1 MEDKMLNVV
10 MIGAG
15 RGGSQL
21 LPILLENKEITLLGI
36 AELNPS
42 APGLEMAR
50 RWKIPITRDFKELV
64 AKDEVDVIIDL
75 TGDPLVAG
83 EIFRNK
89 KPHSERLGGKMARII
104 WNIIDE
110 RNQELRFLKKEVT
123 ERYRW
128 GNIIGKSEPM
138 QEVFQVM
145 NNISETETTI
155 LIEGETG
162 TGKELVAKA
171 IHYMSLRKERPFVA
185 VNCAAFPPS
194 LLESELFGH
203 EKGSFTGAIGQRK
216 GMFELANGGTLFLD
230 EIGTGSTEVQLEL
243 LRVLQ
248 ERKFRRVGG
257 TKSVDVDVRIIAA
270 TNVDLIQ
277 KIEAGQF
284 RQDLY
289 YRLNVIPIKLPALR
303 ERLEDLPELIDH
315 FIEIFSL
322 RHHRE
327 VKAVAPETLQVL
339 YRYSWPGNIREL
351 ENLIE
356 RLVVTCPA
364 ATITPEW
371 LPEEYDAASVEFG
384 PRALREFIQPGT
396 LEMLEREAI
405 RRVMTRNKGHRI
417 KTAQQLGIS
426 RKVLWT
432 KMKKYHLQ

>member
-1 MEDKMLNVV
+1 MLNVV

-36 AELNPS
+36 AELDPS
-42 APGLEMAR
+42 APGLDLAR
-50 RWKIPITRDFKELV
+50 RRNIPITRDFKDLV
-64 AKDEVDVIIDL
+64 ARNDVDVIIDL
-75 TGDPLVAG
+75 TGDPRVAG
-83 EIFRNK
+83 EIFRYK
-89 KPHSERLGGKMARII
+89 KPHSERLGGKMAKII
-104 WNIIDE
+104 WNIIEE
-110 RNQELRFLKKEVT
+110 RNQELRSLKKEVT
-123 ERYRW
+123 ERYGL
-128 GNIIGKSEPM
+128 GNIIGKSERM
-138 QEVFQVM
+138 REVFQVM

-162 TGKELVAKA
+162 TGKELVARA
-171 IHYMSLRKERPFVA
+171 IHYMSLRKDRPFVA
-185 VNCAAFPPS
+185 VNCAAFPPD

-203 EKGSFTGAIGQRK
+203 ERGSFTGAIGQRK

-230 EIGTGSTEVQLEL
+230 EIGTGSMAVQLEL

-248 ERKFRRVGG
+248 DQKFRRVGG

-277 KIEAGQF
+277 KINTGQF

-289 YRLNVIPIKLPALR
+289 YRLNVIPIKLPPLR
-303 ERLEDLPELIDH
+303 ERLEDLPDLIDH
-315 FIEIFSL
+315 FLEIFSL
-322 RHHRE
+322 RHHRDLKT
-327 VKAVAPETLQVL
+327 VSAETLQIL
-339 YRYSWPGNIREL
+339 YRHPWPGNIREL

-356 RLVVTCPA
+356 RLVVTCPDRS
-364 ATITPEW
+364 ITPEW
-371 LPEEYDAASVEFG
+371 LPEEMDGGVRPAGLKTAQD
-384 PRALREFIQPGT
+384 PLQPGT
-396 LEMLEREAI
+396 LEMMEREAI
-405 RRVMTRNKGHRI
+405 RRVMTRNKGHRS